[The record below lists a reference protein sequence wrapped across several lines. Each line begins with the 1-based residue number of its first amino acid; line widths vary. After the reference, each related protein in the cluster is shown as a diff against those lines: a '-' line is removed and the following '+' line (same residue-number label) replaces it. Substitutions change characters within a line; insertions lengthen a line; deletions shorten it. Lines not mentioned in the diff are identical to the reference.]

1 MESKEEERTSSN
13 KKRDPPCLTEL
24 FQNQKEKK
32 KKQYDTNINHIHSME
47 IIMQE
52 TADLYVMLYSLYSN
66 DRLKALRTPY
76 YRPQHHY
83 AQLSEAPKQLII
95 SYNRNGRIDH
105 H

>member
-32 KKQYDTNINHIHSME
+32 KKQYDTNINHIHLME

-52 TADLYVMLYSLYSN
+52 TADLYVMILVQT
-66 DRLKALRTPY
+66 DLRK
-76 YRPQHHY
+76 
-83 AQLSEAPKQLII
+83 EWLILHF
-95 SYNRNGRIDH
+95 STEEEW
-105 H
+105 

>member
-32 KKQYDTNINHIHSME
+32 KKQYDTNINHIHLME

-52 TADLYVMLYSLYSN
+52 TADLYVMLSSKS
-66 DRLKALRTPY
+66 RESRT
-76 YRPQHHY
+76 
-83 AQLSEAPKQLII
+83 
-95 SYNRNGRIDH
+95 
-105 H
+105 